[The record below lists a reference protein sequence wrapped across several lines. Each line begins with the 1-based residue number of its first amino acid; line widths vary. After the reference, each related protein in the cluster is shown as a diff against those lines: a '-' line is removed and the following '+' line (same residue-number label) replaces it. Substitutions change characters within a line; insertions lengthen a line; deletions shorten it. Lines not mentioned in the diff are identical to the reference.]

1 MVALAAFRN
10 QIRESS
16 QILKSLAQARAGLGE
31 WGAAVCAA
39 RCGQELS
46 AAGAR
51 AEFVALLDRL
61 ALAAAQAGSYA
72 GFDGRTLE
80 VPTAACGLQATLSMA
95 VALHLAA
102 QHFPQYHDSW
112 QAC

>member
-1 MVALAAFRN
+1 M
-10 QIRESS
+10 
-16 QILKSLAQARAGLGE
+16 SLQARAGLGE
-31 WGAAVCAA
+31 WDAAVRAA

-80 VPTAACGLQATLSMA
+80 VPTTAACGLQATLSMA
-95 VALHLAA
+95 VALHVAT
-102 QHFPQYHDSW
+102 QHSPLHKY
-112 QAC
+112 